1 MQRAEALARCKQVS
15 TSGIRMREQV
25 VAIDVGA
32 DQVVALSLDPFKA
45 YLTTVDGEGTVR
57 VTDYGS
63 SNVLNRFPVNAPGAH
78 FKKLLRA
85 EPCQLLLNTVLT
97 VLTRFGAVRAGE
109 RCAPVKMIYQLNEM
123 HNGLLMTCSE
133 DGGVKVWRDFTVKG
147 EQRLA
152 TAWQSVLLQSQSLP
166 DSRTAYCLAE
176 EHGASTLYAAGGR
189 GGSGQAPAVNAWDL
203 RREHCVAQL
212 VATDQDVSTADIE
225 HLASSHSSP
234 LLFAADA
241 TGLLRVFDLR
251 TSSSVGTVHHLR
263 ERLAGMVA
271 EPGGLEHQ
279 VVLGYRS
286 GNISFLDCRMSG
298 GRAQSSLLRSIEGHS
313 KGHVTTVCS
322 HPHAPL
328 FATATASQVVKV
340 WSMRGEQVGVVRAHT
355 SFLPQRIGPIT
366 CLAFS
371 PYSLSL
377 ASGGGDSICAV
388 YLMDIGRSS
397 R

>member
-1 MQRAEALARCKQVS
+1 
-15 TSGIRMREQV
+15 
-25 VAIDVGA
+25 
-32 DQVVALSLDPFKA
+32 
-45 YLTTVDGEGTVR
+45 
-57 VTDYGS
+57 
-63 SNVLNRFPVNAPGAH
+63 
-78 FKKLLRA
+78 
-85 EPCQLLLNTVLT
+85 
-97 VLTRFGAVRAGE
+97 
-109 RCAPVKMIYQLNEM
+109 M

-133 DGGVKVWRDFTVKG
+133 DGGVKVWRDFTMKG

-152 TAWQSVLLQSQSLP
+152 TAWQSVVLHSQTVP
-166 DSRTAYCLAE
+166 DSRAAFCLAQE
-176 EHGASTLYAAGGR
+176 YGASTLFASGGG
-189 GGSGQAPAVNAWDL
+189 GGSGQVPTVNAWDL
-203 RREHCVAQL
+203 RREYCVSQL
-212 VATDQDVSTADIE
+212 SASNDDASAADLE
-225 HLASSHSSP
+225 HLASSRSSP
-234 LLFAADA
+234 LLYAADA
-241 TGLLRVFDLR
+241 TGLVRVFDLR
-251 TSSSVGTVHHLR
+251 TSSPVGTLQHLK

-298 GRAQSSLLRSIEGHS
+298 GAAQGSLLRSIEGHS

-322 HPHAPL
+322 HPNAPL

-355 SFLPQRIGPIT
+355 SFLAQRIGPIT

-388 YLMDIGRSS
+388 YLMDLGRSAS